1 MKKIT
6 KILMM
11 LALLFSVSAC
21 NEESID
27 EKIAKASEHC
37 KYANREDE
45 TLEALKI
52 CNNLYD
58 KSFKKMSLEQKCDL
72 AVLYYDI
79 FSELKNDDARYKEVG
94 YKFMEVFDE
103 TMKNKQ
109 AARNYY
115 ERKYGENYYADDVF
129 GMFYNAY
136 TMLDMAKNGIVDF
149 EDLDFGF

>member
-1 MKKIT
+1 MKKLA
-6 KILMM
+6 KILTM
-11 LALLFSVSAC
+11 LALLFSVCAC

-79 FSELKNDDARYKEVG
+79 FSEFENDDVHYKEAG
-94 YKFMEVFDE
+94 YKFMEVFNE

-115 ERKYGENYYADDVF
+115 ERKYGDDFYVDVF
-129 GMFYNAY
+129 ELLYNAS
-136 TMLDMAKNGIVDF
+136 TMLEMAKNGMVDF

>member
-1 MKKIT
+1 MKKLT
-6 KILMM
+6 KIMMM
-11 LALLFSVSAC
+11 LALLFSVCAC

-79 FSELKNDDARYKEVG
+79 FSELENDDARYKEVG

-129 GMFYNAY
+129 EMFYNAY

>member
-1 MKKIT
+1 
-6 KILMM
+6 M
-11 LALLFSVSAC
+11 LALLFSVCAC

-27 EKIAKASEHC
+27 EKIAKASECYVH
-37 KYANREDE
+37 ANQEGKI
-45 TLEALKI
+45 LEALKI
-52 CNNLYD
+52 CDNLYD

-136 TMLDMAKNGIVDF
+136 TMLDMAKNGMVDF